1 MRGRTLRPID
11 VMFIN
16 GREMFPA
23 LNPLFGSLFH
33 FTDPALY
40 IPLHHHRHHHRCRFQ
55 CQGAPQTWW
64 EWWDRT
70 HFTLA
75 TFSDLVAV
83 SFSAGLSYCRADSY
97 WAKIIA
103 LGYMI
108 QNYFGKKKR
117 LVEKKQSSKKIKKHR
132 QRHTVPNIDKKENGR
147 GF

>member
-1 MRGRTLRPID
+1 MRGCTLRPID

-40 IPLHHHRHHHRCRFQ
+40 IPLHHHRHHHRCRFH
-55 CQGAPQTWW
+55 CQRALQTRSGEIGLISRLPLSQTWSRSPSLLDYHIVEQIHIERKLSLW
-64 EWWDRT
+64 VIWYKT
-70 HFTLA
+70 TL
-75 TFSDLVAV
+75 V
-83 SFSAGLSYCRADSY
+83 
-97 WAKIIA
+97 
-103 LGYMI
+103 
-108 QNYFGKKKR
+108 KR
-117 LVEKKQSSKKIKKHR
+117 KDWLKKKQSSKKIKKHR